1 MRATAKVKELSFN
14 IEMDFHEY
22 QNFLNAV
29 DKLYATTN
37 KRSIG
42 LGDSLEEIES
52 ILDLKN
58 AMVIAL
64 QR

>member
-37 KRSIG
+37 KRC
-42 LGDSLEEIES
+42 DSLEEIES

-58 AMVIAL
+58 AMIIAL